1 MPSSQDRDRGSTEER
16 PRRRSPPEPR
26 DADVEQ
32 SGGRRRPRRTGPGGA
47 EGDREA
53 RRRPALKAGDIAQL
67 ALRQVRDLTGK
78 DTEGV
83 TSLERS
89 ETGWLVAVEV
99 VEAHR
104 IPNTTDIMAVYEAE
118 LDDEG
123 ELISYR
129 RIDRYAR
136 GQGEQ
141 R

>member
-1 MPSSQDRDRGSTEER
+1 M
-16 PRRRSPPEPR
+16 
-26 DADVEQ
+26 
-32 SGGRRRPRRTGPGGA
+32 
-47 EGDREA
+47 
-53 RRRPALKAGDIAQL
+53 
-67 ALRQVRDLTGK
+67 RDLTGK